1 MKHASDF
8 QVSPSAEAAS
18 DELIETVEVFA
29 NLLLRDIIPVS

>member
-8 QVSPSAEAAS
+8 QVSPPTEAAS